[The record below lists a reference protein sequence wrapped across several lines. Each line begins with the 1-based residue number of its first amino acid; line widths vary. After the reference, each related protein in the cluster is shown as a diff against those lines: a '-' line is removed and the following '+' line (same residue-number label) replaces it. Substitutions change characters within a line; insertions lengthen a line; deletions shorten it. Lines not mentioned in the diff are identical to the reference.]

1 MGLEVDVIFKIA
13 GVGIVVAFL
22 HTILDQV
29 GKKEYAQWVTLF
41 GFIYILFMVASIVD
55 DLFKRLNQCFYS
67 KGKGGSPIEII
78 QIAGIALIS
87 TFLALIV
94 KEQKPNFAFLLIVF
108 VGCTIF
114 LFLVDQIY
122 EIIHMIEKIAVN
134 ANVNLIYVE
143 TILKIIGIAYIAE
156 FATQITKDAGQGAIA
171 SKIELAGKILIL
183 AMAIPILTVL
193 IETII
198 QMVPN

>member
-1 MGLEVDVIFKIA
+1 M
-13 GVGIVVAFL
+13 
-22 HTILDQV
+22 
-29 GKKEYAQWVTLF
+29 
-41 GFIYILFMVASIVD
+41 
-55 DLFKRLNQCFYS
+55 
-67 KGKGGSPIEII
+67 I

-108 VGCTIF
+108 VGCAIF
-114 LFLVDQIY
+114 LFLVDKIY

-134 ANVNLIYVE
+134 ANVNLVYLE

-156 FATQITKDAGQGAIA
+156 FAAQITKDAGQGAIA